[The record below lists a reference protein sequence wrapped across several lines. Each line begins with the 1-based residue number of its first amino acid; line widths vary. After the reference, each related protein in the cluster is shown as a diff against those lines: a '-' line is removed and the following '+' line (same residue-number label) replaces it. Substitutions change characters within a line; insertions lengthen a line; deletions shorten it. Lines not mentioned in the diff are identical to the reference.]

1 MSDPKCRDFD
11 EICPAVL
18 RLHAL
23 SRWAGHKPLLKHGLT
38 QCMAGPKKSCNAL
51 PDQCLDR
58 PWSVEG
64 ITCTWRNH
72 EKSRLWMIVEDYAI
86 CKCGVWICHS
96 QSTQS
101 MITKNRISN
110 MLCNHAVRAVRWRFD
125 CSRPSKI
132 NSHECAGLGLPP
144 SVVLHLCHRGGHV
157 NIPMQN
163 NEQIWKDQLPTWG
176 TLVPGWLVWC
186 CLLRVFIDS
195 HCIYIY
201 NNNWKCVANCLENW
215 KWVCWMHHDVS
226 NDLQYMIWP
235 SSSCA
240 VFWQSAMRL
249 LEVASRKH
257 LWSYSFHKRTHKK
270 KTLCT

>member
-195 HCIYIY
+195 HCIYIIII
-201 NNNWKCVANCLENW
+201 ENVW
-215 KWVCWMHHDVS
+215 QTALKTENEYVGCIMMYRMTYS
-226 NDLQYMIWP
+226 IWFDRARLVL
-235 SSSCA
+235 SFDSRQCD
-240 VFWQSAMRL
+240 FWRWQA
-249 LEVASRKH
+249 ASISGHILSTKEH
-257 LWSYSFHKRTHKK
+257 TKK